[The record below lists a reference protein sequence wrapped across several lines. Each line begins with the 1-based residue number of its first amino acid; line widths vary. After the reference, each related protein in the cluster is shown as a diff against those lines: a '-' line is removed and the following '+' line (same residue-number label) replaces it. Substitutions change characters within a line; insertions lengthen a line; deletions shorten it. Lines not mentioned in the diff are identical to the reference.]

1 MLSVSIYCLG
11 DGRIFLACF
20 QPNMGLFS
28 PWQFRWHSS
37 ITQREIESRLN
48 GPRMAGEA
56 ELRGNWRFLIPNFF
70 TACSAMLGLA
80 ALLLASSGEV
90 YWSAWCILWS
100 VLLDK
105 VDGTAARILNAS
117 SDFGAQFDSMAD
129 LICFG
134 LAPTLLMYTA
144 ATGVWEIR
152 SDQGYWWVLLTSCGL
167 YTFAAAFRLA
177 RFNTSQASSAQRY
190 YDGMPTTLCAAVV
203 ALTFLV
209 GLNHE
214 VPPGSMK
221 FMVILLGLL
230 GIGMVSRLPVP
241 KLLPRRNRF
250 LNYFQIA
257 NVVAV
262 YICGVVMKFPEY
274 VLVLAALYLTIGIG
288 HGILTKQGRV

>member
-1 MLSVSIYCLG
+1 
-11 DGRIFLACF
+11 
-20 QPNMGLFS
+20 
-28 PWQFRWHSS
+28 
-37 ITQREIESRLN
+37 
-48 GPRMAGEA
+48 
-56 ELRGNWRFLIPNFF
+56 
-70 TACSAMLGLA
+70 MLGLA
-80 ALLLASSGEV
+80 AVLLASAGNV
-90 YWSAWCILWS
+90 YWSAWCILWC

-105 VDGTAARILNAS
+105 VDGTAARLLNAS

-134 LAPTLLMYTA
+134 LAPTVLVYA
-144 ATGVWEIR
+144 AGTGIWEI
-152 SDQGYWWVLLTSCGL
+152 SQGQWYWWVLLTACGL

-177 RFNTSQASSAQRY
+177 RFNTGQNSASLRY
-190 YDGMPTTLCAAVV
+190 YKGMPTTLCAAVI

-214 VPPGSMK
+214 VSPGSMK
-221 FMVILLGLL
+221 FLVVLLGLL

-250 LNYFQIA
+250 LNYFQLA

-262 YICGVVMKFPEY
+262 YGCGIAMKFPEY

-288 HGILTKQGRV
+288 HGIITKQGQVRIRS